1 MLRRIDRTRIQKSL
15 TGSLGVRIRAILALG
30 IVLGLGTVGTMA
42 LWSDSAVATSGDFK
56 TGVVDLRVNGV
67 EDYTFTGTTFS
78 MAGMRPGES
87 RAATLQ
93 VQNSLSTL
101 PVTYT
106 AAAST
111 ATGSPTLANYLRMT
125 VHPGAT
131 PTNGTSNGLATGSC
145 PGTQLGSAVLRT
157 GISVPIVT
165 TPQPLGAAG
174 GTPDKP
180 SSQSLCVI
188 VALVSEAPLSVQNQ
202 TQPAITMTFSATS
215 T

>member
-1 MLRRIDRTRIQKSL
+1 MLRRIDRTRIQDGL
-15 TGSLGVRIRAILALG
+15 TGSLGVRVRAILALG

-42 LWSDSAVATSGDFK
+42 LWSDSAVATSGEFK
-56 TGVVDLRVNGV
+56 TGVVEIRVNGA
-67 EDYTFTGTTFS
+67 ENYIFTGSTFS

-111 ATGSPTLANYLRMT
+111 AIGSPTLANYLRMT
-125 VHPGAT
+125 VFTGAT
-131 PTNGTSNGLATGSC
+131 PTNSTSNGLATGTC
-145 PGTQLGSAVLRT
+145 AGTQLGTAILRS
-157 GISVPIVT
+157 GASVPVITV
-165 TPQPLGAAG
+165 PQPLGAAA
-174 GTPDKP
+174 GTSDKP

-188 VALVSEAPLSVQNQ
+188 VALVPEAPLSVQNQ